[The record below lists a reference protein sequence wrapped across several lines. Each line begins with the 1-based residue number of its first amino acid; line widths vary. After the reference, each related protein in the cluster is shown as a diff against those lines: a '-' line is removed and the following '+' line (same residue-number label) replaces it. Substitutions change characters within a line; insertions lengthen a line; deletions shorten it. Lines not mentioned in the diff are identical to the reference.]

1 METLIQALFLAVF
14 MLVSCMVFVS
24 LFCADTTLVLGGDI

>member
-24 LFCADTTLVLGGDI
+24 LFELMLFCF

>member
-14 MLVSCMVFVS
+14 MLVSCMVVVS
-24 LFCADTTLVLGGDI
+24 LFALMPFCF

>member
-1 METLIQALFLAVF
+1 METLLQALFLAVF

-24 LFCADTTLVLGGDI
+24 LFALMPFCF

>member
-1 METLIQALFLAVF
+1 METLMQALFLAIF

-24 LFCADTTLVLGGDI
+24 LFALMPFWF

>member
-1 METLIQALFLAVF
+1 METLIQALFLAVL

-24 LFCADTTLVLGGDI
+24 LFVLMPFWF